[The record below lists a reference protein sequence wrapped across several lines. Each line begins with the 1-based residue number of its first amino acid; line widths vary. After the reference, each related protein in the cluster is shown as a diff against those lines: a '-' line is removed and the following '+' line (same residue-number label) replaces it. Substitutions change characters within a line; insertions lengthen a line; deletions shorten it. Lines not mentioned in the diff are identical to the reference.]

1 MPDKTIISLLPA
13 ATEIV
18 CALGL
23 EDQLVGRS
31 HECDYPESVKK
42 LPVCSS
48 AKFLPGSDSAE
59 IDRQVKEILA
69 NALSIYTIDK
79 EIIKKL
85 NPDVI
90 ITQAQCEV
98 CALSLK
104 DVEEALTGLL
114 DKECRIISLEPH
126 ILADI
131 YSDIQAVAD
140 QLGVGDR
147 AKELLELSEE
157 RINIIR
163 HKLKF
168 IEEKPKVA
176 CIEWLSPLMV
186 AGNWTPELVDIAGGK
201 SILAEKGKH
210 SPFINFEDIITEDPD
225 IIVLMPCGF
234 SVQRTL
240 QEINLLL
247 ELPYWHQLKA
257 VQNNRIYIADGNQY
271 FNRSGPRITDSI
283 EILAEIIYPKQFVF
297 GYEGNGWIRF
307 HV

>member
-1 MPDKTIISLLPA
+1 MPDQKIISLLPA

-23 EDQLVGRS
+23 EHQLIGRS

-59 IDRQVKEILA
+59 IDRQIKEILA
-69 NALSIYTIDK
+69 DALSIYTIDK
-79 EIIKKL
+79 ETIKEL

-90 ITQAQCEV
+90 ITQVQCEV
-98 CALSLK
+98 CAPSLK
-104 DVEEALTGLL
+104 DVEEALAGLL
-114 DKECRIISLEPH
+114 NKDCRIISLEPH
-126 ILADI
+126 GLGDI

-140 QLGVGDR
+140 QLGVGER
-147 AKELLELSEE
+147 AIELLELAEE
-157 RINIIR
+157 RMNIIR

-168 IEEKPKVA
+168 IGEKPKVA

-186 AGNWTPELVDIAGGK
+186 AGNWTPELVDIAGGE

-210 SPFINFEDIITEDPD
+210 STFVNFEDILAEDPD
-225 IIVLMPCGF
+225 IMVMMPCGF
-234 SVQRTL
+234 SVLRTL

-247 ELPYWHQLKA
+247 ELPGWGQLKA
-257 VQNNRIYIADGNQY
+257 VQNDRIYIADGNQY

-283 EILAEIIYPKQFVF
+283 EILAEIIHPKQFVF
-297 GYEGNGWIRF
+297 GYDGNGWIRF